1 MARKQT
7 SHRFLQCRASILNS
21 CTFLCYLQLYK
32 AGDKHLWQFF
42 SISLLVIATV
52 KCSLARVKCQDSPT
66 RSLKIAPYGYVSPS
80 CYKCIAILVQV
91 LWYEFCKSH
100 PNAIL
105 PRHSEETKCA
115 TNQRVVASLLCNLF
129 LITWLCAMCA
139 AVPVFQS
146 ERVRVARQYGS
157 CEMGATVTWY
167 ADRDTP
173 ALLL

>member
-1 MARKQT
+1 M
-7 SHRFLQCRASILNS
+7 
-21 CTFLCYLQLYK
+21 
-32 AGDKHLWQFF
+32 
-42 SISLLVIATV
+42 
-52 KCSLARVKCQDSPT
+52 

-115 TNQRVVASLLCNLF
+115 TNQRGVASLLCNLF

-139 AVPVFQS
+139 AVPVFQLES
-146 ERVRVARQYGS
+146 SGS
-157 CEMGATVTWY
+157 KAVGFCEMEATVTGH

-173 ALLL
+173 ALIL